1 MDESHNSIPSSE
13 LDPWSASDLTSA
25 VADPPPADLA
35 GSRERAA
42 LRLQPHS
49 EPIDCRE
56 NDRSGGAS
64 VVVYCGS
71 EEEVSQGF
79 LIALGA
85 MGVAVFEEAAEP
97 ARPPSPRIKP

>member
-35 GSRERAA
+35 RPRERAA
-42 LRLQPHS
+42 LRPQPHS
-49 EPIDCRE
+49 EPFDLSRD
-56 NDRSGGAS
+56 DRSGGAS

-97 ARPPSPRIKP
+97 ARPRFPRIKP

>member
-1 MDESHNSIPSSE
+1 MDESPNSIPPNE
-13 LDPWSASDLTSA
+13 VDCRSASDLTSA
-25 VADPPPADLA
+25 VADPPLADLA
-35 GSRERAA
+35 RSRERVA
-42 LRLQPHS
+42 LRRQPHS
-49 EPIDCRE
+49 EPIGFLE

-85 MGVAVFEEAAEP
+85 MGAAVFEAGAEP
-97 ARPPSPRIKP
+97 AAASDAPTTP